1 MPISKKELTSILYE
15 SFPDATIDLKDLAGD
30 QNHYSL
36 EINDVSF
43 KNIPLMSQHKLV
55 NTALSEILQSRL
67 HAITIK
73 TSYKL

>member
-1 MPISKKELTSILYE
+1 MIL
-15 SFPDATIDLKDLAGD
+15 PNATIDLKDLAGD